1 MVQITLF
8 ASMSKNSLFAND
20 KILPPPVLDSMNW
33 LTLKEQKLWNNKSSE
48 STLFTMVLCQSWH
61 EEYYRYAYLL
71 KIDTGRFAPSSLF
84 SISFLK

>member
-8 ASMSKNSLFAND
+8 ASMSKNSLFEND

-33 LTLKEQKLWNNKSSE
+33 LTLKEQKLCNNNGSE
-48 STLFTMVLCQSWH
+48 RTLFRRNQSWH
-61 EEYYRYAYLL
+61 DVCYKYSYLL
-71 KIDTGRFAPSSLF
+71 KMDTGRFIPSLLI